1 MGAVTFTK
9 LPAVLLG
16 EFKGEFGDTYWG
28 RYRVV
33 RGTITFSSS
42 YATGGDT
49 LALGPTGLK
58 AVHAVLVD
66 PSLVTAN
73 RSGLSIELG
82 GTTTA
87 PLVLA
92 FDTNNTQVTNATD
105 LSTRQ
110 AQPVWLLG
118 FS

>member
-9 LPAVLLG
+9 LPAILLG
-16 EFKGEFGDTYWG
+16 EFKGEFGDTYFG

-33 RGTITFSSS
+33 RGSLVFSAS

-49 LALGPTGLK
+49 LALANTGLK
-58 AVHAVLVD
+58 AVHAMLID
-66 PSLVTAN
+66 PSIVATN
-73 RSGLSIELG
+73 RSGLSVELG
-82 GTTTA
+82 GTPTA